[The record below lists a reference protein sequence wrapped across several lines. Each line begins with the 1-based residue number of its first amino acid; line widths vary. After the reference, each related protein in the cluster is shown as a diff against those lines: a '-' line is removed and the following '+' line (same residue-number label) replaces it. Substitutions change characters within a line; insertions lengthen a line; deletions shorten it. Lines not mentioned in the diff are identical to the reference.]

1 MLEARV
7 SQSKPDRGLLRTRG
21 ELFNQDEQLV
31 MSLVAVNF
39 FSRRRT

>member
-1 MLEARV
+1 M

-21 ELFNQDEQLV
+21 ELFNQDDQRV

-39 FSRRRT
+39 FSRRPS